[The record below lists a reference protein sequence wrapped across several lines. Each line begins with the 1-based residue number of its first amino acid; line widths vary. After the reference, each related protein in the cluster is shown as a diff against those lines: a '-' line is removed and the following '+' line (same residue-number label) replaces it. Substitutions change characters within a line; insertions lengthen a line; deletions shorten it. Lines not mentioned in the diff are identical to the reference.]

1 MRDRA
6 LTAVILGSFHKNTA
20 VEEEKMFIL
29 LAKMIIM
36 EMIFSRPPVII
47 ILLYCVQFNIKRIC
61 CIVSPVMTVLRGR
74 RGD

>member
-1 MRDRA
+1 MRDCA
-6 LTAVILGSFHKNTA
+6 LAAVRLDSFHKNTA
-20 VEEEKMFIL
+20 VDEEKLFIL

-47 ILLYCVQFNIKRIC
+47 LLLYCVHFNIKRIC